1 MHIISL
7 SFDDGL
13 RRSCLATAG
22 IYERHGLA
30 ACFNVI
36 ATGHRPTFVP
46 PDPYHV
52 GMPKGDFGLWNELQ
66 SRGHEV
72 MPHGLDHRDLRNC
85 SFPEAQQ
92 SILGCLELFTA
103 ELEGFCPSEAIFN
116 FPYNGS
122 TPDLERW
129 LPTVVKAF
137 RTGGPGINRLP
148 HEGQVRL
155 TCTAHGPGNC
165 EQHLDGAIASLLSVP
180 SGWLIYNT
188 HGLDD
193 EGWGPIGSGYLDRLL
208 GRLRS
213 IESVVVMPV
222 GRALSECI
230 AKPPPGRAIADS
242 RSPDSERALHPNP
255 DSCRRGKIDS
265 S

>member
-13 RRSCLATAG
+13 RRSCLATAR
-22 IYERHGLA
+22 IYETYGLS

-36 ATGHRPTFVP
+36 ATGHMPSFVP

-52 GMPKGDFGLWNELQ
+52 GIPKGDFSLWNELQ
-66 SRGHEV
+66 SRGHEI
-72 MPHGLDHRDLRNC
+72 MPHGLDHRNLTSP
-85 SFPEAQQ
+85 SFPEAQR
-92 SILGCLELFTA
+92 SILRCLGIFAA
-103 ELEGFCPSEAIFN
+103 ELEGFSPSEAIFN
-116 FPYNGS
+116 FPYNAS

-137 RTGGPGINRLP
+137 RTGGRGINPLP

-165 EQHLDGAIASLLSVP
+165 EQHLDGAIESLLSRP

-193 EGWGPIGSGYLDRLL
+193 EGWGPIRSSYLERLL
-208 GRLRS
+208 GKLRS
-213 IESVVVMPV
+213 IDSVAVMPV
-222 GRALSECI
+222 GRALSECVS
-230 AKPPPGRAIADS
+230 ASPPIGAPPDS
-242 RSPDSERALHPNP
+242 FSPDP
-255 DSCRRGKIDS
+255 DRTLDHSSKGKD
-265 S
+265 